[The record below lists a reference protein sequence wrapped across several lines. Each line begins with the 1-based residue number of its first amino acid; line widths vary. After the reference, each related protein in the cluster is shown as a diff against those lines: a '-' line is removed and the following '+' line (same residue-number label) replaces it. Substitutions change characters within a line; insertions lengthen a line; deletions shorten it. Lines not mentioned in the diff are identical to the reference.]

1 MDPDPGSTAFFI
13 INIVLLL
20 SLVAAVVYLSINLT
34 KYKKNAEPTSVEE
47 IQSMVKAGREHG
59 IIDEVDQERI
69 KSLMD
74 FDDTIAR
81 EVMTPRTEVFAIDAT
96 EPITEYLD
104 EMLEVRFTRIPVY
117 NEEIDHII
125 GILFMKDFIVEARRV
140 GFENVDVA
148 SIIHPAYFVPES
160 KNIDELFRSMQAEKR
175 QIAVLIDEY
184 GGFSGI
190 VTLEDVIEEIM
201 GEIADEHDPDEQPE
215 ITAEPDGSFLVCGWV
230 TIDDLNAEL
239 DLNLDEESSDYD
251 TVGGLVTSLLG
262 YIPDDNEH
270 PKIEH
275 EGLSFYVEQALENRI
290 EKVRITKF
298 IPNGQNDN
306 KQTDGK

>member
-1 MDPDPGSTAFFI
+1 MDPDPGSTVFFI
-13 INIVLLL
+13 SVALLFVLAL
-20 SLVAAVVYLSINLT
+20 AVVYLSIKLA
-34 KYKKNAEPTSVEE
+34 KYKHNTEPTSMEE
-47 IQSMVKAGREHG
+47 IQSLVEAGREHG
-59 IIDEVDQERI
+59 IIDEIDQERI

-74 FDDTIAR
+74 FDDITAR
-81 EVMTPRTEVFAIDAT
+81 EVMTPRTEVFAIDAS
-96 EPITEYLD
+96 EPIGEYLD

-140 GFENVDVA
+140 GFENVDIT

-201 GEIADEHDPDEQPE
+201 GDISDEHDPDEQPE
-215 ITAEPDGSFLVCGWV
+215 IIFEPDGSFVVCGWV

-239 DLNLDEESSDYD
+239 KINLDEESPDYD
-251 TVGGLVTSLLG
+251 TVGGLVTTLLG
-262 YIPDDNEH
+262 YIPDEKEH
-270 PKIEH
+270 PQTEF
-275 EGLSFYVEQALENRI
+275 EGLRFYVEQALENRI
-290 EKVRITKF
+290 EKVRITKLL
-298 IPNGQNDN
+298 PDEQNKN
-306 KQTDGK
+306 TQTDGK